1 VSSWR
6 DESLRS
12 HVLNLT
18 LLRETEIKSHS
29 DFRAQ
34 SADPTVCE
42 VCHLCQPQVLYDEW
56 PDASIQGG
64 HHYPVRT
71 RESFSLM
78 ADTIIQNVKFD
89 ERGLIPA
96 ILQDAATSEIV
107 ALCYMDSASL
117 ANTLKTGQT
126 DFLTDIDGQTGKR
139 AAHRLLDVRVNTD
152 GGSLTVLIERDDGPP
167 PQKRPVSLLRGVEDS
182 HRPRSTEVS
191 LVDVGSMEFG
201 LGLNKLY
208 GLIAERKEKRP
219 EGSYTTYLFNSGL
232 DKILKNASQRE
243 IVSELADLLYHL
255 IVLMVERD
263 VRFTEIN
270 EELTR
275 RASQSPETRNR
286 SDRE

>member
-1 VSSWR
+1 
-6 DESLRS
+6 
-12 HVLNLT
+12 
-18 LLRETEIKSHS
+18 
-29 DFRAQ
+29 
-34 SADPTVCE
+34 
-42 VCHLCQPQVLYDEW
+42 
-56 PDASIQGG
+56 
-64 HHYPVRT
+64 
-71 RESFSLM
+71 M

-126 DFLTDIDGQTGKR
+126 DFLTDNDGQTGKG

-152 GGSLTVLIERDDGPP
+152 GGSLTVLIEREDGPP
-167 PQKRPVSLLRGVEDS
+167 PQKRPVSLLRGVEDL

-232 DKILKNASQRE
+232 DKILKKIAEESGEVIIAAKNASQRE